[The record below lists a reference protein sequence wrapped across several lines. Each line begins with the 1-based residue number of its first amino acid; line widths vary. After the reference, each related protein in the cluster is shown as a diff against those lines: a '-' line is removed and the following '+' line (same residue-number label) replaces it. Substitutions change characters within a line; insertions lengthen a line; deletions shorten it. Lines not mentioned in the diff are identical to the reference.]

1 MKECCTTCRN
11 MLKLQKLDYTNGGCK
26 HTDMDGFACIA
37 LSREGNVDWMV
48 GVDPDTGM
56 CECYESKE
64 GTDADKL

>member
-37 LSREGNVDWMV
+37 LFQEGYVDWMV
-48 GVDPDTGM
+48 GLDIDIGM
-56 CECYESKE
+56 CECYEPMEVKHE
-64 GTDADKL
+64 RHN